1 MALFDQRYTAPVAV
15 GIGFLLYLPLML
27 IDLASGGLGR
37 GDGFYPWY
45 PLLAMA
51 SAAAGV
57 LLGKLQEER
66 GGEPLAGLAGL
77 ALLGFA
83 LATVLLLYL
92 PA

>member
-1 MALFDQRYTAPVAV
+1 MALFDHRYTAPVAV
-15 GIGFLLYLPLML
+15 GIGILLYMPLML

-51 SAAAGV
+51 SAAAGIG
-57 LLGKLQEER
+57 LGKLQGEH